1 MKPDCPAWVFAR
13 VQSWLTSTVSSRSL
27 CEQRPRGAFGQ
38 EATFVLINSTVGS
51 SAATD
56 KPGLLPPR
64 YISTLPVFDHRRWQ
78 SLTGQ
83 KRMFSGDRIFF

>member
-1 MKPDCPAWVFAR
+1 
-13 VQSWLTSTVSSRSL
+13 
-27 CEQRPRGAFGQ
+27 
-38 EATFVLINSTVGS
+38 VLINSTVGS